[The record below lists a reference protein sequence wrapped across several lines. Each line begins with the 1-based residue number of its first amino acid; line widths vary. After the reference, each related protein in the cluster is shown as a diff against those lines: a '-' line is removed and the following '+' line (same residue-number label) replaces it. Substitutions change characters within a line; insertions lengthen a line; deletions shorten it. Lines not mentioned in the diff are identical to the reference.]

1 MSLNKKMGKGVTS
14 IILSV
19 ILVVSM
25 MVMAVVPASAEVNDA
40 VREDANGVFVITST
54 IHATG
59 KLGDVKFENEPVG
72 FYQGSSFMINTNTV
86 LTCAHCVDPERIKD
100 EMADIGL
107 KVNDIVYEIILN
119 KDVTVTCALKKFSA
133 ADDYAILTLN
143 EPIAGKSILK
153 LGDSDA
159 AVPTQSVFVLGFPAL
174 VTEFQQL
181 MDVSNQS
188 FDKDDVTFTEG
199 EIQKLTSINN
209 TDVIQH
215 GCLTSKGVSGGPLVD
230 ANGNVLGV
238 HKWKYD
244 KKTYDQYGNLV
255 NDDNDDNTTLQYAT
269 AINEVK
275 KVLDSLMIEYTD
287 ADAPAPVPTEDEE
300 AKETTEEVEE
310 STEVAES
317 VVAPVTEPTTAPA
330 DDESASTKN
339 IIIIAI
345 IALAVILI
353 AVVVVIIIVSTKK
366 KKNGPKNGPQGGPV
380 MPPTTPQ
387 APKTP
392 QRPNTPYAQPYSRPQ
407 MPPQGAA
414 PTMPSNDGVG
424 ETSVLNEGAG
434 ETTVLGGNQ
443 ATGFAL
449 LRKANNERINI
460 NKPEFT
466 IGKERRRVDYCIENN
481 NSVSRTHAKIRVRSG
496 NCYIADLGSTNC
508 TFVNGSKIAPNQEVA
523 LNKGD
528 KIKISDEEFEVI

>member
-1 MSLNKKMGKGVTS
+1 MSLNKKMGKRITGF
-14 IILSV
+14 ILAV

-25 MVMAVVPASAEVNDA
+25 MVMAVIPASAEVNDA
-40 VREDANGVFVITST
+40 VRDDANGVFVIRS
-54 IHATG
+54 IIYATG
-59 KLGDVKFENEPVG
+59 TYDGKKYENEPWG
-72 FYQGSSFMINTNTV
+72 FYQGTSFLINTNTV
-86 LTCAHCVDPERIKD
+86 LTCAHCVDPESIKD
-100 EMADIGL
+100 FAAASGM
-107 KVNDIVYEIILN
+107 KVNDIVYEIVIN
-119 KDVTVTCALKKFSA
+119 KDVTVTCALKKHSV

-153 LGDSDA
+153 LADSDV
-159 AVPTQSVFVLGFPAL
+159 AVPTQKVYVLGFPAL
-174 VTEFQQL
+174 VTEFQII
-181 MDVSNQS
+181 MDVTNQTY
-188 FDKDDVTFTEG
+188 DKDDVTFTEG
-199 EIQKLTSINN
+199 DIQKLININN

-215 GCLTSKGVSGGPLVD
+215 GCATHAGVSGGPLVD

-238 HKWKYD
+238 HKWGVD
-244 KKTYDQYGNLV
+244 ST
-255 NDDNDDNTTLQYAT
+255 NTLHYAT
-269 AINEVK
+269 SINEIK

-287 ADAPAPVPTEDEE
+287 ADTPAPVPTEAEE
-300 AKETTEEVEE
+300 PTEEVQE
-310 STEVAES
+310 
-317 VVAPVTEPTTAPA
+317 VVAPIVEPTEAPA
-330 DDESASTKN
+330 ATDSDSTKN
-339 IIIIAI
+339 IIMIAI
-345 IALAVILI
+345 IALVVILI

-366 KKNGPKNGPQGGPV
+366 KNNGPKNGPQGGPV
-380 MPPTTPQ
+380 MPPTAPQ
-387 APKTP
+387 APQAP
-392 QRPNTPYAQPYSRPQ
+392 QRPNTPHAQPYSRPQ

-414 PTMPSNDGVG
+414 PTMPSNDGAG

-508 TFVNGSKIAPNQEVA
+508 TFVNGSKISPNQEVA